1 LIGHELVDRAD
12 LGYLL
17 PPLEQRQRVAAA
29 AMDAVLRW

>member
-17 PPLEQRQRVAAA
+17 PPLEQRPRAVAVEV
-29 AMDAVLRW
+29 VLGWG